1 MVKLIC
7 RLLLPLW
14 LLCYACSTE
23 VELCYEPLHPHHTLL
38 DFRFQWDDE
47 YAGTI
52 PDSMRVTAI
61 RWSNIVRYDYQ
72 VTSGASDNKGTL
84 LYPADEAV
92 DLTGQKNIA
101 PMTRNGETGDSEVTD
116 EENGGNEETDSGN
129 GENTGSDEGNGNDE
143 ATPGEETPDENTPSA
158 AMPQHKLWARAG
170 DYNILTYAWD
180 SNVFEDAI
188 EEDVNNIVTGE
199 NGEGLYSEINLVYK
213 HHPASSPYIKSY
225 AGTWTDYNPYADYI
239 LGYFAPIYS
248 DVVDLIEVPLSN
260 SGSPQTVTVNFH
272 PTPVTQRLTFTFDV
286 DKAEGVVIDSMI
298 AEVSGVPARM
308 ELNTGYVDADKTYK
322 VLFKPNYDNAG
333 YTTKADSMAA
343 AVIRC
348 TGVVQVIGI
357 IQSYNP
363 EWSTGPGVMHLAIYT
378 HTEDDEGAQ
387 RTKLHRVCINLYNT
401 LEQAGLMEWDKD
413 KKKYKQAVKEAIL
426 PIEAVLEVKKDQAAG
441 GEEDTE
447 SGIDNWETAGRIDL

>member
-116 EENGGNEETDSGN
+116 EGNGGNEETDSGN

-143 ATPGEETPDENTPSA
+143 ATPGEETPDENTPEEKVLKYYRE
-158 AMPQHKLWARAG
+158 M
-170 DYNILTYAWD
+170 
-180 SNVFEDAI
+180 AI
-188 EEDVNNIVTGE
+188 NTATGKKQGKVTGE

-213 HHPASSPYIKSY
+213 HYPASSPYIKSY

-248 DVVDLIEVPLSN
+248 DMVDLIEVPLSN

-441 GEEDTE
+441 GEDTE